1 MLESSV
7 MSQFMIFMFCFK
19 NEDSTIGSA
28 LLCSRVNF
36 VLLQVERYYREISTN
51 KRVNDKSFI
60 AKMYNSRHSITGLQ
74 GGHGAWYELS
84 SLPVLDDPVV
94 VAVLHILQGE
104 QW

>member
-1 MLESSV
+1 MKTRLLA
-7 MSQFMIFMFCFK
+7 
-19 NEDSTIGSA
+19 A

-60 AKMYNSRHSITGLQ
+60 AKMYNSRHSITGLE